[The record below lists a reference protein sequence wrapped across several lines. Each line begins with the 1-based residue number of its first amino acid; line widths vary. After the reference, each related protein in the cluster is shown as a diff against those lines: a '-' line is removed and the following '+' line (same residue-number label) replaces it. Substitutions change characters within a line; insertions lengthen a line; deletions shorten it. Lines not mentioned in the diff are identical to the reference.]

1 MYCVEP
7 WPTPPLPG
15 GLFSSRSFTR
25 TFSHL
30 TSTGSSRPAVLN
42 FITYLMFIF
51 PQFINNRDVIPPSSF
66 PNEFQTTQHGL
77 QDWCV
82 MYYNVVIV
90 CRLTS
95 PVGPSP
101 YCWLSKLMSPVHMAS
116 VRSLPGSAWNKGS
129 CSDVLFTPDCF
140 LTQLLLLIV
149 CMFVGS
155 KTHFLFIIMKYKVVQ
170 NTQPIGSS
178 CLQRQ
183 TGKVCTLVHANLQNH
198 QSSCL
203 ATVVNR
209 GKQLP
214 IQLANT
220 SEILGNNFRK
230 HMQMARNVFQ
240 LNEC

>member
-1 MYCVEP
+1 
-7 WPTPPLPG
+7 
-15 GLFSSRSFTR
+15 
-25 TFSHL
+25 
-30 TSTGSSRPAVLN
+30 
-42 FITYLMFIF
+42 MFIF

-77 QDWCV
+77 HDWCV

-95 PVGPSP
+95 PVGPGP

-178 CLQRQ
+178 RLQRQ
-183 TGKVCTLVHANLQNH
+183 TGKVCMLVHANLQNH

-220 SEILGNNFRK
+220 SEILIQKTHANGKKRVPIK
-230 HMQMARNVFQ
+230 WMLTLATTLDVT
-240 LNEC
+240 LNQELPFAERTRAVCPRGPPAVQTCVRHSTLLSCASGSV